1 LNKKK
6 RIPNIYFGWW
16 TAIAGG
22 VVSLWAAGY
31 QIYGISALFKP
42 ISMELGFNR
51 TATSVAASIG
61 RFEGGFEAPLA
72 GWITDKYGPKW
83 IIFFGVFLLSIS
95 LILMNYVDSLWT
107 FYLVWGVLLGT
118 GHNMGSSVPFETA
131 ITNWFVK
138 KRGTALS
145 IKWFLSGFSG
155 VLVLPLIAWLITI
168 YGWRTTCVIGGIVMA
183 FIGFPLALLCVK
195 QRRPEYY
202 GLLPDGAKVSES
214 GHGEQMIDRG
224 VRYAAE
230 IQEVEFTLRQA
241 MRTPAYWLNI
251 MVQSLFWLVGGA
263 MSIHSIPFLTDIG
276 IDSVKAAGM
285 MALMVAASI
294 PARFLG
300 GFLGDH
306 LHRKNLRFIMAGMCL
321 FQSISIALFLYH
333 QSIVVI
339 YVWFILFGLGQGVAI
354 TINPLTTARYFGRKA
369 FGSVRGSSIIFQTP
383 VSIMAPI
390 YAGWVFDTTGNYMN
404 AFTTFTVLL
413 VISGILACFM
423 FPPKAPSEITS
434 IHKIV

>member
-1 LNKKK
+1 
-6 RIPNIYFGWW
+6 
-16 TAIAGG
+16 
-22 VVSLWAAGY
+22 
-31 QIYGISALFKP
+31 
-42 ISMELGFNR
+42 
-51 TATSVAASIG
+51 
-61 RFEGGFEAPLA
+61 
-72 GWITDKYGPKW
+72 
-83 IIFFGVFLLSIS
+83 
-95 LILMNYVDSLWT
+95 
-107 FYLVWGVLLGT
+107 
-118 GHNMGSSVPFETA
+118 MGSSVPFETA

-145 IKWFLSGFSG
+145 IKWFLSGLSG
-155 VLVLPLIAWLITI
+155 VLVLPLIAWLITK
-168 YGWRTTCVIGGIVMA
+168 YGWRTTCVIGGYVMA
-183 FIGFPLALLCVK
+183 IIGLPLALLCVK
-195 QRRPEYY
+195 QHRPEYY

-214 GHGEQMIDRG
+214 GHGEQMIERG

-263 MSIHSIPFLTDIG
+263 ISIHSIPFLTDVG

-285 MALMVAASI
+285 MAFMVAASI

-306 LHRKNLRFIMAGMCL
+306 LHRKHLRFIIAGMCL
-321 FQSISIALFLYH
+321 LQSISIAIFLYH
-333 QSIVVI
+333 QTIFMI
-339 YVWFILFGLGQGVAI
+339 YVWFLIFGLGQGVAI
-354 TINPLTTARYFGRKA
+354 TINPLMMARYFGRKA

-390 YAGWVFDTTGNYMN
+390 YAGWVFDTTGSYMN
-404 AFTTFTVLL
+404 AFTTFTALL

-423 FPPKAPSEITS
+423 FPPKAPANITS